1 MRDVTLYG
9 GMCYTSVGLVLILLL
24 CVTLRFNKSV
34 VDDDAVNRRRV
45 LNLRMKFLSVYGTS
59 Y

>member
-9 GMCYTSVGLVLILLL
+9 GMCYTSVGLVLILLF
-24 CVTLRFNKSV
+24 TLRFNKSV